1 MAAEISVKPTDETR
15 FEVTV
20 REAGSETRHIV
31 SVEPDYARK
40 LAGTRHSTEDLI
52 RRSFQFLLEHEP
64 KESIL
69 RRFNLRE
76 IGRYFPGYEA
86 EIRRRLSG

>member
-1 MAAEISVKPTDETR
+1 MAAEISVKSTDETR
-15 FEVTV
+15 FEVVV
-20 REAGSETRHIV
+20 REDGTETRHAV
-31 SVEPDYARK
+31 TVEPDYARK
-40 LAGTRHSTEDLI
+40 LAGTKASTEDLI
-52 RRSFQFLLEHEP
+52 RQSFQFLLEHEP

-76 IGRYFPGYEA
+76 ISHYFPGYEA

>member
-1 MAAEISVKPTDETR
+1 MAAEISVKSTDETH

-20 REAGSETRHIV
+20 REEGSETRHIV

-40 LAGTRHSTEDLI
+40 LAGTGTSTEELVHQ
-52 RRSFQFLLEHEP
+52 SFQFLLEHES

-76 IGRYFPGYEA
+76 IDHYFPSYEA
-86 EIRRRLSG
+86 EIRRRVSR